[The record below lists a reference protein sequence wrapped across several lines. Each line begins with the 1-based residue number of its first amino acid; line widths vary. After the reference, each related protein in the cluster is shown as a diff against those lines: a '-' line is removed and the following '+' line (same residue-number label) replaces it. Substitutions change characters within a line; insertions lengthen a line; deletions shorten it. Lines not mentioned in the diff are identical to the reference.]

1 MALAVA
7 LAAPLS
13 NLPRLLAAP
22 LSEPPSPLAALLSD
36 PPCFGDIPQTGDA
49 HVAQATALAA
59 FGNYA
64 FVLQNLARSATD
76 CNGIESYCVY
86 WCLSLIDYYEASG
99 DKASLAQYTPNV
111 ADKLEHA
118 YAVFDDLRT
127 GLTFFGW
134 DDRLGSG
141 FMNASY
147 METQWDFRF
156 LVLRAWSDWA
166 ATMSVAGN
174 ATGAEHFRGYVAETS
189 AWLRAQLGGDLWPS
203 QLGTHA
209 AAEAVNAPGFAT
221 AAEVSAILATQ
232 LDDAVHICSL
242 SNFNQFVT
250 RDGAR
255 VARSRCP

>member
-1 MALAVA
+1 M
-7 LAAPLS
+7 
-13 NLPRLLAAP
+13 
-22 LSEPPSPLAALLSD
+22 
-36 PPCFGDIPQTGDA
+36 
-49 HVAQATALAA
+49 AQATALAA

-174 ATGAEHFRGYVAETS
+174 ATAAEHFRGYVLEKS

-209 AAEAVNAPGFAT
+209 AAEAVNAPGFA
-221 AAEVSAILATQ
+221 LPPR
-232 LDDAVHICSL
+232 SL
-242 SNFNQFVT
+242 
-250 RDGAR
+250 
-255 VARSRCP
+255 RSSQHSSTTLCTFAH